1 LSENRELALVL
12 KLVAD
17 QFQSELKK
25 SQGALSGFNS
35 FIKDWKVQLGAVTGV
50 LVALAKST
58 ANFGEE
64 ALKGAQKAGQTV
76 ETFTALSYA
85 AKLADIDQQQLI
97 VGLKSLSQNM
107 VEAARQTGDGEAVFR
122 RLGVSALDAS
132 GKLRPTEQVLLDLA
146 DVFAKSADG
155 AGKTE
160 AAVKLFGKAGLELV
174 PFLNQGKAGIAGLM
188 EEAKRLGVVLST
200 EDAQAASAFNDEIK
214 RLESA
219 TRGLTLQL
227 GQGLLPTMTSGL
239 ELFSKMIAKVRELNS
254 ETSNVGQ
261 NLKNWSDAFGQ
272 SRMGQGMMDTFTALG
287 LGHRKGEGTLP
298 REQFWMDTLKS
309 IGGLGGQLPPGGGV
323 LASSGGEDK
332 PPISMGPDLKKLQ
345 DDYRLYIT
353 GLTSAGQAY
362 LDKLKKDYHDYITGL
377 TSMGQQYLDRL
388 KGTGDEAVK
397 LFQEHQQQIS
407 KERDVL
413 IENENAWI
421 SYGDTLGASTEFM
434 LQHRLDLVRLEL
446 GKELNLNQ
454 EQAGRLLL
462 AWQNHDD
469 ELAQSVIGRSS
480 KTEAE
485 LETIQLRTLQKS
497 KTVINELS
505 GDFFDGWAAGM
516 RNYVRDTQSGFGM
529 AADMARRSIQSIEQA
544 SGRFFFDAMEGRI
557 TRLKDVMASFLDF
570 TKQIVSQLAGQAI
583 TRQIAGAIAGGFP
596 NLFGSSGVN
605 TNFSGDLFKPLG
617 AASGGLVQRFA
628 RGGPVLGNG
637 NLDTVPA
644 LLTPGEFVLSRR
656 DVKDIKSGL
665 GGGGIIINTY
675 NTSSAQVEHQVSQ
688 GANGVTVITQTIK
701 NVVAGMVQS
710 GGLDR
715 QLGVRYGVTPT
726 PGRR

>member
-1 LSENRELALVL
+1 MAENRELALVL

-17 QFQSELKK
+17 QFQSDLKK

-35 FIKDWKVQLGAVTGV
+35 FIKDWKTQLGAVSGM
-50 LVALAKST
+50 LVAVAKST

-85 AKLADIDQQQLI
+85 AKLADVEQQQLI

-107 VEAARQTGDGEAVFR
+107 AEAARHAGDGEALFL
-122 RLGVSALDAS
+122 RLGISAVDAS

-146 DVFAKSADG
+146 EVFARSADG

-160 AAVKLFGKAGLELV
+160 AAVKLFGKAGLELI
-174 PFLNQGKAGIAGLM
+174 PFLNQGKTGIAGLM

-200 EDAQAASAFNDEIK
+200 EDARAANAFNDEIK
-214 RLESA
+214 KLESA
-219 TRGLTLQL
+219 MRGLTLQL
-227 GQGLLPTMTSGL
+227 GQGLLPTMTGGL
-239 ELFSKMIAKVRELNS
+239 ELFSKLIAKVRELGS

-272 SRMGQGMMDTFTALG
+272 TRMGQGMMDTFTALG
-287 LGHRKGEGTLP
+287 FGHRKGEGTLP
-298 REQFWMDTLKS
+298 REQFWFDL
-309 IGGLGGQLPPGGGV
+309 LGKNAPGSGV
-323 LASSGGEDK
+323 LAPEGAGDGGGSEK
-332 PPISMGPDLKKLQ
+332 PQLGTGPDLKKLQ
-345 DDYRLYIT
+345 EDYRLYIT
-353 GLTSAGQAY
+353 GLTSMGEEF
-362 LDKLKKDYHDYITGL
+362 LKKNREGYQLYITGL
-377 TSMGQQYLDRL
+377 TSAGQQYLDSI

-397 LFQEHQQQIS
+397 AFQEHQAQLG
-407 KERDVL
+407 KERNIL
-413 IENENAWI
+413 IENEQAWI
-421 SYGDTLGASTEFM
+421 SYGEALGASTEFM
-434 LQHRLDLVRLEL
+434 LSHRLDLVRLEL

-469 ELAQSVIGRSS
+469 DLAQSVIGRSE
-480 KTEAE
+480 KTAE
-485 LETIQLRTLQKS
+485 QLETIQLRTLQKS
-497 KTVINELS
+497 KTITNELS
-505 GDFFDGWAAGM
+505 GDFVEGWAAGM
-516 RNYVRDTQSGFGM
+516 RRYVRDTQSGFGL
-529 AADMARRSIQSIEQA
+529 AADMARRAVQTMEQA

-557 TRLKDVMASFLDF
+557 TRLKDVMTGFLSF

-583 TRQIAGAIAGGFP
+583 TSQIAGAMAGGFP
-596 NLFGSSGVN
+596 NLFGSSGPN
-605 TNFSGDLFKPLG
+605 TNFSGDVFKPLG
-617 AASGGLVQRFA
+617 ANGGGMVQRFA

-656 DVKDIKSGL
+656 DVSDIKSGR
-665 GGGGIIINTY
+665 GVGVIINTY

-688 GANGVTVITQTIK
+688 GPDGVTVITQTIK

-715 QLGVRYGVTPT
+715 QLGQRYGFHPS
-726 PGRR
+726 PARR